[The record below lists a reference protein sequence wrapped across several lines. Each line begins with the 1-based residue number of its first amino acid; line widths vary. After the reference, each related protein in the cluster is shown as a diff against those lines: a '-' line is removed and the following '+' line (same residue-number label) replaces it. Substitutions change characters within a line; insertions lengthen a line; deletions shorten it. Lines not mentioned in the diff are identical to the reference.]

1 MSGDLDTFFCGQMRW
16 GGKYRHLG
24 ALDRQIVV
32 VDLFFC
38 LSQTHNDSFCQCQ
51 CKTFLFRLIFHS
63 LSLTNSASWAP
74 HAPTAT
80 TSYRFHQISR
90 SQAVSL
96 KNTTKNLG
104 IGKKVNTVFWRQKP
118 LLLTVWLLAGLAS
131 AWGFQCPQ
139 SALCCLIKHDY
150 WIRNMKI
157 WQRQLSLLGMKGPV
171 IWWWRWCWHSFRR
184 NQFCNKQLFS
194 PSILSPVFCPQ
205 YFAPSEVSYLQ
216 YFFL

>member
-1 MSGDLDTFFCGQMRW
+1 MSGDLDTFFVARW
-16 GGKYRHLG
+16 GEEGNTDIWEHWTGKLLSSTSFSVCHKLTMTAFVNANVKHFFFVWFFILYLWPTVPLEHLMPPQLLLHTG
-24 ALDRQIVV
+24 FTRFQDHK
-32 VDLFFC
+32 
-38 LSQTHNDSFCQCQ
+38 LSVW
-51 CKTFLFRLIFHS
+51 KT
-63 LSLTNSASWAP
+63 
-74 HAPTAT
+74 
-80 TSYRFHQISR
+80 Q
-90 SQAVSL
+90 L
-96 KNTTKNLG
+96 KTLEL
-104 IGKKVNTVFWRQKP
+104 GKKVNTAFWRQKP
-118 LLLTVWLLAGLAS
+118 LLLTVWLLAVLAS